1 MTRGPEKDI
10 IRKEKKEGEGI
21 TVIPKPHQIYKH
33 FKGNL
38 YQIMAIAKDSETLED
53 VVVYQAMYGDF
64 QIYVRPLSMFVSKVD
79 KEKYPNATQEYR
91 FELQGAPVAETVK
104 EPVEEPDLD
113 PELLEFLD
121 ADTPAQKLN
130 ILNALSTR
138 LTDQMLTI
146 MAVSCDVEIG
156 EGSLEKRFDE
166 LKTCLQTLEKYEI
179 RR

>member
-1 MTRGPEKDI
+1 M
-10 IRKEKKEGEGI
+10 
-21 TVIPKPHQIYKH
+21 IPKPHQIYKH

-64 QIYVRPLSMFVSKVD
+64 QIYVRPLSMFISKVD

-91 FELQGAPVAETVK
+91 FELQGAPAVEALEGSAK
-104 EPVEEPDLD
+104 EPAVAKEPERVSEEETLDLD
-113 PELLEFLD
+113 PLLVEFLD

-130 ILNALSTR
+130 ILNALSPR
-138 LTDQMLTI
+138 LTDQMITI